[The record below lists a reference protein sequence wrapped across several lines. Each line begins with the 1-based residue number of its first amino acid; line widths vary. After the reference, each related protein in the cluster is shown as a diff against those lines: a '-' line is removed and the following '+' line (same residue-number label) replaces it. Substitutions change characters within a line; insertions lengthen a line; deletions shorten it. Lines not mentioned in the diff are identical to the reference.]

1 MISDVE
7 LNRAINALST
17 TLRDQHPAAFDAAR
31 FQSIVDGS
39 LGGERKLVVHPL
51 GGDRGRLTGADG
63 STLASIGLRDGVWTV
78 RREVDAT
85 GSGWAVPAA
94 TGGDGADRQ

>member
-17 TLRDQHPAAFDAAR
+17 TLRDQRPAEFDAVR
-31 FQSIVDGS
+31 FQAIVDGS
-39 LGGERKLVVHPL
+39 LGGERKLVVRPL
-51 GGDRGRLTGADG
+51 GNDRGRLTARDG
-63 STLASIGLRDGVWTV
+63 ITLASVGLRDGVWNV

-85 GSGWAVPAA
+85 GSGWAVPAGSGYA
-94 TGGDGADRQ
+94 S

>member
-17 TLRDQHPAAFDAAR
+17 TLRDQRPPAFDAPR

-39 LGGERKLVVHPL
+39 LGGERKLVVRHVAA
-51 GGDRGRLTGADG
+51 DRGRLTGGDG
-63 STLASIGLRDGVWTV
+63 STLATVGLHDGIWVV

-94 TGGDGADRQ
+94 PGSER

>member
-17 TLRDQHPAAFDAAR
+17 TLRDQRPAAFDAER

-39 LGGERKLVVHPL
+39 LGGERRLVVRPL
-51 GGDRGRLTGADG
+51 GGGRGRLTGADG
-63 STLASIGLRDGVWTV
+63 LTLASIGLLDGVWTV

-85 GSGWAVPAA
+85 GSGWAVPAGA
-94 TGGDGADRQ
+94 GDDRR